1 MTEKRLRISHVLVQ
15 PVVVWDDGDNLEPG
29 PEVDA
34 LAVPYGQLAEF
45 VTNLPEQVAALADR
59 FGANQSQGVLL

>member
-1 MTEKRLRISHVLVQ
+1 MADKRLRISHVLVQ
-15 PVVVWDDGDNLEPG
+15 PVVIWDDGDNLEPG

-45 VTNLPEQVAALADR
+45 VINLPEQVATLAAR
-59 FGANQSQGVLL
+59 FDGSNEDS